1 MDEDVLQAIFIHYI
15 GTKCCVSLK
24 QALSYFIKASDG
36 VWKWQTG
43 PQPTADDRSI
53 HLYYTNEDRFT
64 SGGVSGERKKKFISE
79 FFASSL
85 PSSVTDFSS
94 AYGDD
99 AQETNTDN
107 SASSKSG
114 STKQSLLRTIASDV
128 IMHRSLKG
136 EVAVV
141 QTDLEWFATAL
152 PHSTIFAVMRFFGFP
167 ENIISFYKKFL
178 QAPLTLHSSPD
189 HPPTAG
195 PRTRRRGVPL
205 AHAPEKLLGELI
217 LFVMDLAVNQEDGM
231 LLYRLHDDLWLCG
244 EPVHCARGWEAMGR
258 VADLLGLKFNMHKTG
273 SVYFG
278 EKGIDPK
285 IARILPQGKVQ
296 IGHLY
301 LDPEQEKWR
310 IDHEHVDEHVQQ
322 LKKQLSQCKS
332 VLQWVQTWN
341 SCMGRFFGHTFGEP
355 AYCFGLDHVD
365 SILRCYQKMQS
376 DLFST
381 GEGEERIASGAL
393 EYLKGMIQARLG
405 EADIPDA
412 FIYLP
417 EKLGGLGLQNP
428 FVHLLEV
435 RSALK
440 SNNPETII
448 SKLREKEE
456 QLYKS
461 YKKSFEEL
469 GTTEKRLSRFK
480 RWSGHSRSEIVNSL
494 GPAELDTFMSMD
506 DFTRWREMTS
516 GAATS
521 AYLELLRTPSPSGP
535 GLDDDI
541 RNVVQYTLGLDLSP
555 GSSTDKR
562 SREVQWALQMYS
574 DGLRRDFGGMS
585 LVDKQYLPLG
595 VLTMMRSQAVK
606 WTMVL

>member
-1 MDEDVLQAIFIHYI
+1 
-15 GTKCCVSLK
+15 
-24 QALSYFIKASDG
+24 
-36 VWKWQTG
+36 
-43 PQPTADDRSI
+43 
-53 HLYYTNEDRFT
+53 
-64 SGGVSGERKKKFISE
+64 
-79 FFASSL
+79 
-85 PSSVTDFSS
+85 
-94 AYGDD
+94 
-99 AQETNTDN
+99 
-107 SASSKSG
+107 
-114 STKQSLLRTIASDV
+114 
-128 IMHRSLKG
+128 MHRSLKG

-178 QAPLTLHSSPD
+178 RAPLTLHSSPD
-189 HPPTAG
+189 HPPTTG

-244 EPVHCARGWEAMGR
+244 EPDHCARGWQAMGR
-258 VADLLGLKFNMHKTG
+258 VADILGLKFNMHKTG

-278 EKGIDPK
+278 EKGINPE
-285 IARILPQGKVQ
+285 IASILPEGKVQ

-301 LDPEQEKWR
+301 LDPQQEKWR

-322 LKKQLSQCKS
+322 LKKQLTQCKS

-365 SILRCYQKMQS
+365 SILRCYKKMQS
-376 DLFST
+376 DLFSA
-381 GEGEERIASGAL
+381 GEGEEQTAIGAV

-440 SNNPETII
+440 SKNPVKII
-448 SKLREKEE
+448 SKLHEKEE

-461 YKKSFEEL
+461 YKKAFEEL

-480 RWSGHSRSEIVNSL
+480 RWSGHSRSEIINSL
-494 GPAELDTFMSMD
+494 SPTELDTFMSMD
-506 DFTRWREMTS
+506 EFTRWRESTS

-521 AYLELLRTPSPSGP
+521 AYLDLLRTPSPSGP

-541 RNVVQYTLGLDLSP
+541 QSIVQYTLGLDLSP
-555 GSSTDKR
+555 GSSTEKQ